1 MKKKIQAI
9 LDKQKELTNC
19 NNMIFEKE
27 NDILSCVKAVGEEG
41 VRMRQKQAAVSL
53 LDLKEKKAGFESEL
67 AELCKSF
74 DATSF
79 ANKKMSSS
87 MVAQCISEGVCKED
101 LSALKEVF
109 KSL

>member
-1 MKKKIQAI
+1 MKQVIKNILNKKK
-9 LDKQKELTNC
+9 ELQNC
-19 NNMIFEKE
+19 EDLIFQKE

-41 VRMRQKQAAVSL
+41 MRSRQKQAAVSL
-53 LDLKEKKAGFESEL
+53 LDLKNKKEVFKGEL
-67 AELCKSF
+67 ADLCKSF

-79 ANKKMSSS
+79 ANKKLSSS
-87 MVAQCISEGVCKED
+87 IVAECISEGVCKED